1 MKRSFVFSVFT
12 LLFLTSMPIFAQDMG
27 KSVSLFTDIKANR
40 VGKGVTVLVMEF
52 SQASNNA
59 RTEAKKKSTHD
70 NSIAAGTGIFSFLPA
85 ISAKADMKN
94 DFKGDARTSKR
105 GSLRAKVA
113 ARIIGKNEAGDY
125 LIEGKRVIEINN
137 EKEVFVLSGAV
148 RPEDI
153 MADNTVFS
161 YNLYDAHIVYKG
173 KGEVSRSQ
181 KGGLLTRLF
190 QWVF

>member
-1 MKRSFVFSVFT
+1 MKRLIVFSVFT
-12 LLFLTSMPIFAQDMG
+12 LLVLTAMPLFAQDMG
-27 KSVSLFTDIKANR
+27 RSVSLFTDIKANR

-70 NSIAAGTGIFSFLPA
+70 NSISAGTGIFSFLPA

-105 GSLRAKVA
+105 GSLRAKIA